1 MRGAVLVRES
11 EKDGQIDSK
20 KEAKGFFYRDEES
33 PKPLRNYSSIA
44 CTNECWSNL

>member
-20 KEAKGFFYRDEES
+20 KEGKDIFTGM
-33 PKPLRNYSSIA
+33 K
-44 CTNECWSNL
+44 NLQNL